1 MKSDQRRPLKR
12 CGEVRDVVAGDL
24 DSVKVSAGR
33 GCADDLVD
41 MDMIFRHWKR
51 SDCGDCECGKCEL
64 VMMDS

>member
-12 CGEVRDVVAGDL
+12 CGDVRDVVAGDV

-41 MDMIFRHWKR
+41 MDIIEINPKLQDPLNLIP
-51 SDCGDCECGKCEL
+51 SPEEE
-64 VMMDS
+64 